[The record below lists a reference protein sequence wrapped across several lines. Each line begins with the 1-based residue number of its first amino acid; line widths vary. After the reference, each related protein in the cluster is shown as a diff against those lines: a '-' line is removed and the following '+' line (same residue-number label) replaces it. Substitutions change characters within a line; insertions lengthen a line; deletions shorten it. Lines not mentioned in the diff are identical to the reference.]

1 MNVGQEIRF
10 ATMCQLRQTP
20 QSMKYVY
27 ASNSLLRTSKSML
40 IVIIVAVSALL
51 AASSVSAEPI
61 QEQINLIAEGKA
73 GTSTIRNH
81 PSAPH
86 LVIRVRYPTQWDAR
100 QINDSIAIQQFIAN
114 NQSQLDTRCLVIAQ
128 VDHDAPADDRK
139 QAEFAWTI
147 SPDSQVPLGAKLLEK
162 KKVMLDGRY
171 GWKLSYEASRP
182 TPSVHAL
189 LRSVVYL
196 TYAKGYSVVFMCTC
210 AGKVENAHLVAIEY
224 DKQLPLFD
232 IMATSLVI
240 GREP

>member
-1 MNVGQEIRF
+1 MNLGQELRF

-27 ASNSLLRTSKSML
+27 ASNSLLQTCKSML
-40 IVIIVAVSALL
+40 IVIIIAAGALL
-51 AASSVSAEPI
+51 AAFSVNAEPI

-73 GTSTIRNH
+73 GISTIRNH

-86 LVIRVRYPTQWDAR
+86 LIIRVRYPTQWDVR
-100 QINDSIAIQQFIAN
+100 QIKDSIALQQFIAN
-114 NQSQLDTRCLVIAQ
+114 NQSRLDTRCLVIAQ
-128 VDHDAPADDRK
+128 IDHDAPADDRK

-147 SPDSQVPLGAKLLEK
+147 SPDAQVPLEAKLLEK

-182 TPSVHAL
+182 TPSVHAR

-210 AGKVENAHLVAIEY
+210 AGKMEDDHLVVLEY